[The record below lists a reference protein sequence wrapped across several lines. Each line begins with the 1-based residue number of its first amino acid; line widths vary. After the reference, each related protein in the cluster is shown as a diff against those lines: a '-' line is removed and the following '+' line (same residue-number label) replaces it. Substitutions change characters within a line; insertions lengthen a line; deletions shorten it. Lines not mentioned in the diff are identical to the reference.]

1 MSEKLNKGMTE
12 HELKGHKY
20 LSEAEKKV
28 NSVQGFLGTLIG
40 NSSQIETAVDLY
52 IRAANQFKICHKW
65 KSILIFYY
73 FITFFSIYYHQN
85 SL

>member
-1 MSEKLNKGMTE
+1 MSKKLNQGMTD

-40 NSSQIETAVDLY
+40 HSSQIETAIDLY
-52 IRAANQFKICHKW
+52 IRAANQFKISQKW
-65 KSILIFYY
+65 KSMNILY
-73 FITFFSIYYHQN
+73 
-85 SL
+85 